1 MSNQE
6 PPAITRPLLDPFT
19 EDATRRLR
27 EAIDAARESGDYAE
41 VGRVS
46 NHLAAEGDVSADLVL
61 AMGLF
66 RLSVK
71 ASEAGD
77 QAEAERLLSLI
88 KTLCTPEAARTA
100 LVGGFI
106 AAGLGQGWLP
116 AHAYDAM
123 ISAVYPSGE
132 IDTSTEFGHALAR
145 IERREVGA

>member
-1 MSNQE
+1 VTSN
-6 PPAITRPLLDPFT
+6 PDGPAIPRPLLDPFT

-27 EAIDAARESGDYAE
+27 EALDAARVSGDYAE

-46 NHLAAEGDVSADLVL
+46 NHLAAEGDVSADQVL
-61 AMGLF
+61 AIGLF
-66 RLSVK
+66 RLSVA

-77 QAEAERLLSLI
+77 KVEAEWLLSLI
-88 KTLCTPEAARTA
+88 KILCSPEAGRTA

-106 AAGLGQGWLP
+106 AAGFGQGWLP

-132 IDTSTEFGHALAR
+132 IDTSTEFGQAIAR
-145 IERREVGA
+145 IERKHP